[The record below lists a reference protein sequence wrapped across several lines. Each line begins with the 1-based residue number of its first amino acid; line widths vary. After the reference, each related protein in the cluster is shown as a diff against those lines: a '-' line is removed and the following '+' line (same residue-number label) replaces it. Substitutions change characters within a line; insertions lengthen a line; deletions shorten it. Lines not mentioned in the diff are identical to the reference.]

1 MSEHQTK
8 KEVET
13 AIKNYF
19 ELMYDCDVSRF
30 DNVFRDTAQLH
41 GFRQGQMTMWSAA
54 KYKQILSER
63 QSPKSTDA
71 KREEEVLM
79 IDVASDTQ
87 ALAKVKVRIGAAVF
101 IDYLSYHKID
111 GQWLITSKAYHL
123 VQ

>member
-8 KEVET
+8 KDVEA

-19 ELMYDCDVSRF
+19 DLMYDCDVTKF

-41 GFRQGQMTMWSAA
+41 GFRESQMTMWPAA

-63 QSPKSTDA
+63 QSPKSTGA
-71 KREEEVLM
+71 QREEEVLLV
-79 IDVASDTQ
+79 DAASDTQ

-101 IDYLSYHKID
+101 IDYLAYHKID
-111 GQWLITSKAYHL
+111 GRWLITSKAYHL